1 MEENIKLKR
10 MCLSGLILLIFTS
23 CSMDFFIS
31 SAKEIVIE
39 KEPEEIEEEEIEE
52 IEEVEEP
59 VSTIPI
65 EEMPEENRLWSFLVY
80 MSADNNLEASAIEDM
95 LEMESSNLNT
105 GAVSVFVL
113 MDRSPSYD
121 TSDSNWSGTRLFKLT
136 TGRAENSKNL
146 ISEEIECS
154 DLNLSPGVSVELD
167 MSSSYVLEGVL
178 NFIMEKYPAENYGL
192 IMWGHGTGWRNE
204 NSDAE
209 IFSDKAAGYKGFA
222 FDETSGTYMTL
233 KQLREGLERGLGGEK
248 LAFLGF
254 DTCFGATFEVMY
266 ELKDC
271 CEYAAGA
278 EGLLMSSGWN
288 YKLLFN
294 AFNNSVSYT
303 GEDFGN
309 ILLNQ
314 FQSWYESSNGASFS
328 LVKMDSM
335 SDFFLAF
342 DQMMLSFA
350 DNIQTRTTRDEVM
363 GLIYSNT
370 NSKTEKYTYGS
381 ENSDVYIDVN
391 SIAEVL
397 EEAFSTN
404 EEICTCISE
413 YRKKKDEAIIGS
425 WHSNGTEGSLSI
437 YFSTLKT
444 GSLLS
449 VSHPANYVRGKT
461 VDQIAFVSESQGYV
475 PDVQNNDSFLGKLFY
490 KAF

>member
-1 MEENIKLKR
+1 MLKMEENIKLKR

-39 KEPEEIEEEEIEE
+39 KEPEEIEEIEE
-52 IEEVEEP
+52 VEEVEEP

-209 IFSDKAAGYKGFA
+209 IFSDKAAVYKGFA

-248 LAFLGF
+248 LA
-254 DTCFGATFEVMY
+254 
-266 ELKDC
+266 
-271 CEYAAGA
+271 
-278 EGLLMSSGWN
+278 
-288 YKLLFN
+288 
-294 AFNNSVSYT
+294 
-303 GEDFGN
+303 DFG
-309 ILLNQ
+309 L
-314 FQSWYESSNGASFS
+314 
-328 LVKMDSM
+328 
-335 SDFFLAF
+335 
-342 DQMMLSFA
+342 
-350 DNIQTRTTRDEVM
+350 
-363 GLIYSNT
+363 
-370 NSKTEKYTYGS
+370 
-381 ENSDVYIDVN
+381 
-391 SIAEVL
+391 
-397 EEAFSTN
+397 
-404 EEICTCISE
+404 
-413 YRKKKDEAIIGS
+413 
-425 WHSNGTEGSLSI
+425 
-437 YFSTLKT
+437 
-444 GSLLS
+444 
-449 VSHPANYVRGKT
+449 
-461 VDQIAFVSESQGYV
+461 
-475 PDVQNNDSFLGKLFY
+475 
-490 KAF
+490 